1 MQNIPMSFI
10 REHLKEKTQT
20 IKLKFEKKWWPVELI
35 FYPDHGSGKLSTG
48 WTLFAREC
56 KLVGGD
62 VAVLELINKE
72 DPELEVH
79 IFKGY

>member
-1 MQNIPMSFI
+1 MSFI

-20 IKLKFEKKWWPVELI
+20 IKLKFEKKWWPVELT